1 MKLKNGIKC
10 QKLKKNVYRV
20 AVLSGIALTAYSA
33 VVSPVVTVIGAA
45 IAAAKYYSKN

>member
-20 AVLSGIALTAYSA
+20 AVLSGIALTAYS
-33 VVSPVVTVIGAA
+33 VVSPVLTVIGAA